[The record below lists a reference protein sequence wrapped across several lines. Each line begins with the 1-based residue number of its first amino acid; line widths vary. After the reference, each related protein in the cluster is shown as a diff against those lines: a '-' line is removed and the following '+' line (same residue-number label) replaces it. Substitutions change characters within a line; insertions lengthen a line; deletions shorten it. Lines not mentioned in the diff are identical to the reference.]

1 MEEGDKAEHSGHAAP
16 FVGCEP
22 FAQGN
27 AGDFAH
33 NVVHGRPLRL
43 DANGLQEGKING
55 EFTRKRVEI
64 TTAQAALGLQCVNLE
79 LLGGL

>member
-1 MEEGDKAEHSGHAAP
+1 
-16 FVGCEP
+16 
-22 FAQGN
+22 
-27 AGDFAH
+27 
-33 NVVHGRPLRL
+33 
-43 DANGLQEGKING
+43 LQEGKING